1 MAALSP
7 KKPCAYHGCPATI
20 QEGRYCPKHKTIAS
34 REYDKQNRR
43 NHSKHYG
50 WHWRKLRQR
59 YVANHPLCEQCL
71 KDGRYVPVDEVHH
84 IKSVDEGGTHEDDN
98 LISLCQ
104 SCHTKTRSSP

>member
-20 QEGRYCPKHKTIAS
+20 HEGRYCDKHKTVAN
-34 REYDKQNRR
+34 REYDKQHRR
-43 NHSKHYG
+43 NHNKHYG
-50 WHWRKLRQR
+50 WDWRKRRQL
-59 YVANHPLCEQCL
+59 YVAKHPLCERCL
-71 KDGRYVPVDEVHH
+71 EAGRYVPVDEVHH
-84 IKSVDEGGTHEDDN
+84 IQPVDEGGTHDEDN